1 MALKTKLPP
10 AIYVEDA
17 PSFQAMIDA
26 ITGEDQ
32 IAVDTESN
40 NMYVYYGEVCLIQL
54 STRKQ
59 DYIIDPLAIDD
70 IQALGDIFADESVE
84 KIFHAAEYD
93 LICMKRDFGFE
104 VKNLFDTMA
113 ASRLVGAQKFG
124 LGDLLLNHFDVKV
137 DKRHQ
142 RDNWGRRPL
151 PKDSLIYAQMD
162 THYLHKLRDN
172 LDNELS
178 ELERSE
184 EAQEVFKDVLVF
196 EIKDRAFDPDGFWKI
211 GRPHRLNRREMAFLK
226 EVFLLRERISEEVDR
241 PPFKVLSNNVLINL
255 AKKQPS
261 QYQALYHIK
270 GLGNDAIRRYG
281 DEILEA
287 IETGRASKTPKQPPR
302 EDIDPILSDRYIA
315 LHAWR
320 KECAVKRNLD
330 SSMILTKQTLW
341 DLAAKM
347 PQTQE
352 DLAKI
357 EGFGEWRME
366 NYGASILKLIAK
378 LK

>member
-1 MALKTKLPP
+1 LALKSKLPP
-10 AIYVEDA
+10 AIYVDTQQ
-17 PSFQAMIDA
+17 SFQNMIDA
-26 ITGEDQ
+26 IKGEEQ

-40 NMYVYYGEVCLIQL
+40 NMYVYHGEVCLIQL
-54 STRKQ
+54 STCEQ

-93 LICMKRDFGFE
+93 LICMKRDFSFE

-113 ASRLVGAQKFG
+113 AARLAGAQKFG
-124 LGDLLLNHFDVKV
+124 LGDLLLKYFDVKV

-162 THYLHKLRDN
+162 THFLFKLRDN
-172 LDNELS
+172 LHNDLLA
-178 ELERSE
+178 LERTA
-184 EAQEVFKDVLVF
+184 EAQEVFRDVLQF
-196 EIKDRAFDPDGFWKI
+196 EIKDRVFDPDGFWKI
-211 GRPHRLNRREMAFLK
+211 GRPHRLNRREMAILK
-226 EVFLLRERISEEVDR
+226 EIFLLRERLSEEADK
-241 PPFKVLSNNVLINL
+241 PPFKVLSNNALINL
-255 AKKQPS
+255 ARKQPDKFR
-261 QYQALYHIK
+261 ALQQIK
-270 GLGNDAIRRYG
+270 GLGNDAINRYG

-287 IETGRASKTPKQPPR
+287 IQKGRSGKTPKQPPR
-302 EDIDPILSDRYIA
+302 EEVDSVLSERYIA
-315 LHAWR
+315 LHGWR
-320 KECAVKRNLD
+320 KECAIERGLD

-347 PQTQE
+347 PRTQE
-352 DLAKI
+352 ELAKI

-366 NYGASILKLIAK
+366 KYGDDILKLVAT
-378 LK
+378 LE